1 MEFIFTEAYG
11 HQLFSFVPGNKVG
24 NRRFRG
30 SFLSRAKIAAIGD
43 VALEH
48 ETVNRIRSME
58 NAMTDIEVGR
68 KGSVEIIVET
78 QDLASFSGNLG
89 AEVLSTPRLVLLM
102 ENACRKALE
111 GYLPEGTIT
120 VGTRIEMKHF
130 AATPLGMK
138 VRAGASLRE
147 VHGRRLL
154 FDVSAS
160 DEVEK
165 ISEGVHERFI
175 VSIDRFVGKVRKKQA
190 VARGPD

>member
-1 MEFIFTEAYG
+1 
-11 HQLFSFVPGNKVG
+11 
-24 NRRFRG
+24 
-30 SFLSRAKIAAIGD
+30 
-43 VALEH
+43 
-48 ETVNRIRSME
+48 ME

-138 VRAGASLRE
+138 VRADARLRE
-147 VHGRRLL
+147 VHGRRLV

-175 VSIDRFVGKVRKKQA
+175 VSIDRFVGNVRKKQA